1 MFFFR
6 CFFFLFR
13 FQLTSEVVLTYI
25 GQTHLNKK
33 WLKWWSSVG
42 WLDGYQVGE
51 SGGRIQSHLWLGMNK
66 NLSKKSYETLDAPF
80 FCKDFQATGFFLGVL
95 WFSFLCPEF
104 FFFRID
110 ILPWELLIL
119 NIHPRGRGESFTKPP
134 FAGSSHS
141 VFCRISEENTS
152 IQSISKMVNC
162 ENAST
167 KIRRWNRTWSQRT

>member
-104 FFFRID
+104 FFS
-110 ILPWELLIL
+110 ELTYSPE
-119 NIHPRGRGESFTKPP
+119 NCWSWTSTPVE
-134 FAGSSHS
+134 
-141 VFCRISEENTS
+141 EENHLPNLHLQVPAIRFSAVSPRKTL
-152 IQSISKMVNC
+152 QSK
-162 ENAST
+162 AYP
-167 KIRRWNRTWSQRT
+167 RWWTAKTLRQK